1 MFIPLFT
8 ASMSVVALYVYIR
21 LILPLPLPVVV
32 EIALGIGVVLLANRV
47 LIMRLFHATASDALL
62 LVGSWLHAA
71 VLMAALLCLAA
82 DVGFLVFGDPGIPPV
97 TFSGVVALGGL
108 TLAAYGVRSALRVP
122 PVREMTMTVPRL
134 APQLHGFRIAVL
146 TDVHVGPL
154 LRRRWVEKVVDRT
167 LAAQPDLI
175 ALPGDLV
182 DSPETVLAKDIVP
195 LGRLRA
201 PYGVYY
207 SPGNHEYIYGVE
219 GWMRVFRRLGMKVL
233 YNQHDVVDVG
243 GATLTIAG
251 LADQVGA
258 IRPGATPDIDAAL
271 AGAPERDDFR
281 LLLAHR
287 PYDAAI
293 HAERG
298 VDLHLA
304 GHTHGG
310 QIWPLRP
317 LTASANAGYA
327 GGWYSVGR
335 MRLFVSNGVGVWAGV
350 PLRLGVP
357 NHIVIVR
364 LEPDGETDLAAAV
377 SAA

>member
-8 ASMSVVALYVYIR
+8 ASMSIVALYVYVR
-21 LILPLPLPVVV
+21 LILPLPLPVVLEV
-32 EIALGIGVVLLANRV
+32 AMGIGVVLLANRV

-71 VLMAALLCLAA
+71 VLMAALLCFVA
-82 DVGFLVFGDPGIPPV
+82 DVGFLAFGHPDIPPI
-97 TFSGVVALGGL
+97 TFSGLVALGGL
-108 TLAAYGVRSALRVP
+108 ILAAYGVRSALRVP
-122 PVREMTMTVPRL
+122 PVREMALAVPGL
-134 APQLHGFRIAVL
+134 APQLQGFRIAVL
-146 TDVHVGPL
+146 SDVHVGPL
-154 LRRRWVEKVVDRT
+154 LRRRWVEKVVNRT
-167 LAAQPDLI
+167 LAANPDMI
-175 ALPGDLV
+175 AVPGDLV

-201 PYGVYY
+201 PYGVFY

-219 GWMRVFRRLGMKVL
+219 SWMRVFRRLGMKVL
-233 YNQHDVVDVG
+233 YNQHEVVDVN
-243 GATLTIAG
+243 GATLTVAG

-293 HAERG
+293 HAARG

-327 GGWYSVGR
+327 GGWYRVGEMR
-335 MRLFVSNGVGVWAGV
+335 MFVSNGVGVWAGV

-357 NHIVIVR
+357 NHIVIIR
-364 LEPDGETDLAAAV
+364 LEADESTDTAAAV

>member
-21 LILPLPLPVVV
+21 LILPLPLPVVA
-32 EIALGIGVVLLANRV
+32 EIALGICVLLLANRV

-62 LVGSWLHAA
+62 LLGSWLHAA
-71 VLMAALLCLAA
+71 VLMAALLCLVA
-82 DVGFLVFGDPGIPPV
+82 DIGFLIFGHPEISPV
-97 TFSGVVALGGL
+97 VFSGVIALGGL
-108 TLAAYGVRSALRVP
+108 VLAAYGVRAALRVP
-122 PVREMTMTVPRL
+122 PVREVAMKVAGL
-134 APQLHGFRIAVL
+134 APQLRGFRIAVL
-146 TDVHVGPL
+146 SDVHVGPL

-167 LAAQPDLI
+167 LAARPDLI

-182 DSPETVLAKDIVP
+182 DSPETVLVKDIAP
-195 LGRLRA
+195 LGRLCA
-201 PYGVYY
+201 PHGVYY

-219 GWMRVFRRLGMKVL
+219 GWMRAFRRLGMKVL
-233 YNQHDVVDVG
+233 YNQHEVIDVN
-243 GATLTIAG
+243 GAVVTVAG

-271 AGAPERDDFR
+271 EGAPERDDFR

-287 PYDAAI
+287 PYDAAL

-298 VDLHLA
+298 VTLHLA

-310 QIWPLRP
+310 QIWPLRG

-327 GGWYSVGR
+327 GGWYTVGA

-357 NHIVIVR
+357 NHIVVIR
-364 LEPDGETDLAAAV
+364 LEAA
-377 SAA
+377 

>member
-21 LILPLPLPVVV
+21 LILPLPLPVVA

-47 LIMRLFHATASDALL
+47 LIMRLFRATASDALL

-71 VLMAALLCLAA
+71 VLMAALLCLVA
-82 DVGFLVFGDPGIPPV
+82 DVGFLVFGDPEIPPV

-122 PVREMTMTVPRL
+122 PVREMAMAVPRL

-167 LAAQPDLI
+167 LAARPDLI

-195 LGRLRA
+195 LGRLCA

-243 GATLTIAG
+243 GATLTVAG

-287 PYDAAI
+287 PYDAAL

-327 GGWYSVGR
+327 GGWYSVGG